1 MDLNLKGRVALVTG
15 GSKGIG
21 ASIVRQLAQEG
32 VRVIICARPSQAMAD
47 LVLEISAGGW
57 TCIALPVDVL
67 NPAAISAVVELAAR
81 QWGGIDILINN
92 VGGAER
98 FGGFEEL
105 KDEDWLRAHEF
116 NVMSVVRFTRSAL
129 PHLRGSTLRR
139 IINVSSISAVQPG
152 YYNPHYTVTKAAVL
166 NLGKYLANAL
176 ANENILVNTI
186 CPGPVKTE
194 AWEMNVRK
202 VSLTRKISDYEA
214 RELVEK

>member
-1 MDLNLKGRVALVTG
+1 
-15 GSKGIG
+15 
-21 ASIVRQLAQEG
+21 
-32 VRVIICARPSQAMAD
+32 
-47 LVLEISAGGW
+47 
-57 TCIALPVDVL
+57 
-67 NPAAISAVVELAAR
+67 
-81 QWGGIDILINN
+81 
-92 VGGAER
+92 
-98 FGGFEEL
+98 
-105 KDEDWLRAHEF
+105 
-116 NVMSVVRFTRSAL
+116 MSVVRFTRSAL

-214 RELVEK
+214 RELVEKEEISKIPLRALGEGVHIASAVALLASPLSSWTTGSCIHINGGKLNSS